1 MKAHIFNLCCLDLRY
16 LQGIEIN
23 YPTLAPTSG
32 DLTTT
37 TTTYIMSLKKATTTG
52 SILRT
57 LDTNQG
63 DKSLLR
69 EERNQKMKAI
79 SP

>member
-1 MKAHIFNLCCLDLRY
+1 MKTHIFNLCCLDLQY
-16 LQGIEIN
+16 LQGIEIK
-23 YPTLAPTSG
+23 YPILAPTSG

-37 TTTYIMSLKKATTTG
+37 STTYIMSLKKATTTD

-63 DKSLLR
+63 DESLLR
-69 EERNQKMKAI
+69 KEETKK
-79 SP
+79 